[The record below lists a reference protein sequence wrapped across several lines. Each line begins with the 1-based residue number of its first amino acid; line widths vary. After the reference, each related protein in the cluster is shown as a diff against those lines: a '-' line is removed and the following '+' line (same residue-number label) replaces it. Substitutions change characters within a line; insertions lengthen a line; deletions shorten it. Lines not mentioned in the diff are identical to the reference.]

1 MHVEQSL
8 YVFAGRHVAS
18 CSSAGRVRRLAWQ
31 GAWQQAGFSHPRR
44 TALSNATPSAVL
56 LLLIPDML

>member
-31 GAWQQAGFSHPRR
+31 GAWQQGASTSDQHVCQPHKSLRSSGP
-44 TALSNATPSAVL
+44 PY
-56 LLLIPDML
+56 